1 MSELSKENLLK
12 EELINEA
19 NKALEELADDKHDI
33 KAKFKHLLQVYVHNI
48 SQSINQSS
56 YKGDDS
62 SLSLGNCFEQLQEVL
77 ENGQGERDERPIAQM
92 LQESRE
98 IDSHQSRLSGIQKQL
113 EIANSMMSQ
122 NDEEIRRQATVIETA

>member
-19 NKALEELADDKHDI
+19 NKALEELTDDKHDV

-56 YKGDDS
+56 YKGDES
-62 SLSLGNCFEQLQEVL
+62 SLSLGNCFE
-77 ENGQGERDERPIAQM
+77 
-92 LQESRE
+92 
-98 IDSHQSRLSGIQKQL
+98 
-113 EIANSMMSQ
+113 
-122 NDEEIRRQATVIETA
+122 